1 MASLLQK
8 IMIPTI
14 VMIWATF
21 YLFEVMQLHIRN
33 QHLIRPAYFILL
45 ALYIFNTY
53 GDVRKWKK
61 EQAKSVGQTGEGFKI
76 PAEMKTLAI
85 IAIITVGYLV
95 IMPLTGFT
103 FSTIAYLAVLLL
115 ALNVRK
121 MLTLIFFPLA
131 LTIFVYV
138 VFRIFLRL
146 PLPGGFVGF

>member
-14 VMIWATF
+14 VMVWGTF

-33 QHLIRPAYFILL
+33 QYLIRPAYFILL

-53 GDVRKWKK
+53 HDVRKWKK
-61 EQAKSVGQTGEGFKI
+61 EQEKSAGQVRESFKV
-76 PAEMKTLAI
+76 PAEMKTLVI
-85 IAIITVGYLV
+85 IALITVGYLV
-95 IMPLTGFT
+95 IMPLVGFT
-103 FSTIAYLAVLLL
+103 FSTIAYLVVLLL

-121 MLTLIFFPLA
+121 MLTLIFFPTT

-146 PLPGGFVGF
+146 PLPGGFIGF